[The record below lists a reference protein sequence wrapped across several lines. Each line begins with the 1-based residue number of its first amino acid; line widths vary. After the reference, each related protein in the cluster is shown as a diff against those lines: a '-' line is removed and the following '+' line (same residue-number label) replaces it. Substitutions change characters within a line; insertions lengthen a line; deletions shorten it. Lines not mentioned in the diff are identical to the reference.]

1 MTRHGRQPTSR
12 RELFRR
18 IGRGAAAAG
27 LAAIA
32 AVLALR
38 TGRRAPAGETCV
50 NDGLC
55 TRCGAFAGCRLP
67 RARVVRRMAEGR

>member
-1 MTRHGRQPTSR
+1 MTPHDGQPVSR

-27 LAAIA
+27 LAAVA

-38 TGRRAPAGETCV
+38 TGRRRRAGQTCI

-67 RARVVRRMAEGR
+67 RAQVVRRTAEGR